1 MLPIVGSILSSVLG
15 GSSAPSNTTATSG
28 DATAGLSFP
37 FNYGGNVQAGGTGN
51 SQSQPTNQTA
61 QASPLVGAGSGA
73 APDNTLVY
81 VALGVAALALL
92 ASAVRR

>member
-1 MLPIVGSILSSVLG
+1 MIAGLLSSILG
-15 GSSAPSNTTATSG
+15 GGGGGAPTNTTATSG

-61 QASPLVGAGSGA
+61 QASPLAGSGGA
-73 APDNTLVY
+73 APDNTLIY
-81 VALGVAALALL
+81 VALGAAALALL
-92 ASAVRR
+92 VAATRR